1 MSVNVPLLT
10 KVYKSIYVVY
20 YDIKQT
26 NRRRK
31 TYRIFLVL
39 ENIDLDLAMLRICR
53 WSPSSEAH
61 CSNSVTD
68 AT

>member
-10 KVYKSIYVVY
+10 KVYIYVVY

-26 NRRRK
+26 DRRRRQ

>member
-10 KVYKSIYVVY
+10 KVYIYVVY

-26 NRRRK
+26 DRRRK

-53 WSPSSEAH
+53 
-61 CSNSVTD
+61 
-68 AT
+68 

>member
-10 KVYKSIYVVY
+10 KVYIYVVY

-26 NRRRK
+26 DRRRRK

-53 WSPSSEAH
+53 
-61 CSNSVTD
+61 
-68 AT
+68 